1 MKLKRFLTGVLSA
14 VMALSVCALPAAA
27 ADVAD
32 ATTTAPSTSTINTGK
47 KGSITIHKYVM
58 VDTTKATTSNNGE
71 EVGTDEIPDGATA
84 TPGAVFTLY
93 KVMTKDELIAYYN
106 NGAETTPKAE
116 NYLDRD
122 GKVDITKVKNF
133 DDANRKGEQCVVV
146 MPATNTDGVST
157 ISGLELGLYLAVE
170 TTTPAAVTSAIQP
183 FLISVPMTKVDTAK
197 DDSKSADSWLY
208 DIHVYP
214 KNSTAV
220 GEITLKKLGV
230 IGNDTE
236 HGEGLAGVRFE
247 LERLIDGKENAM
259 EVDSN
264 WKQIESN
271 EPDKYFTTGPDGTVT
286 ISNLKPG
293 TYRFTEI
300 GYADK
305 SENKFIINK
314 DAQYVFVVTTN
325 TDGKTVTVSQP
336 ETPPE
341 NKDDYK
347 AESSQVT
354 VYNYAPD
361 VDKDV
366 KDRVKGEYQQGADY
380 AVGDT
385 IEYKVKVVIPANI
398 GKLKNFFLT
407 DTPTNLTD
415 KTDSIKFYS
424 DAECTTEI
432 TSTNILVA
440 KNGIAAYANDG
451 FKITFDTAKLN
462 NQTYA
467 GKTIYIKYNAEL
479 NKGAAVTTTEGNHN
493 TIDLTYSKKTSTDS
507 TDAETES
514 DWNKIEDTAV
524 VYTFQID
531 ITKTGKTGENKETLD
546 GVEFDLY
553 EEVKKDERDTT
564 LLTDAQAKA
573 LGFTNT
579 SVSYKKVDHGVTAGG
594 GKLTFKGLS
603 NSSTNV
609 TNGTNRYWLVET
621 KTVNGYN
628 LLAKPVEAKLSIA
641 YMTKWT
647 EKNEYKDGKL
657 VKNERTETKETFDP
671 DEVKNGR
678 DNAAVMN
685 GGTQKGT
692 TAKDGTTIGSLPTT
706 IINKKGFQL
715 PVTGG
720 FGTLLFSGIGV
731 LLVLAGV
738 AVLFSMKK
746 KNDRA

>member
-27 ADVAD
+27 VDVAG
-32 ATTTAPSTSTINTGK
+32 ATTTAPSTSTIDTGK

-71 EVGTDEIPDGATA
+71 EVGTDKIPTGATA
-84 TPGAVFTLY
+84 ASGAKFTLY
-93 KVMTKDELIAYYN
+93 KVMAQDDLIKYYN
-106 NGAETTPKAE
+106 GENDTYKDKKPVYTDFVDENSGTYTIKSDATVTGYTPVNATTDKNGLAKFEELDIGLYVVIETETPKA
-116 NYLDRD
+116 
-122 GKVDITKVKNF
+122 VTK
-133 DDANRKGEQCVVV
+133 
-146 MPATNTDGVST
+146 P
-157 ISGLELGLYLAVE
+157 
-170 TTTPAAVTSAIQP
+170 VTP
-183 FLISVPMTKVDTAK
+183 FLVSVPMTKVVTA
-197 DDSKSADSWLY
+197 DSKQTATEWLY

-220 GEITLKKLGV
+220 GEVTLKKMGAV
-230 IGNDTE
+230 GDKTDKSAAP
-236 HGEGLAGVRFE
+236 LAGVQFK
-247 LERLIDGKENAM
+247 LEHLRDGADASVE
-259 EVDSN
+259 SN
-264 WKQIESN
+264 WEHIKN
-271 EPDKYFTTGPDGTVT
+271 ENDGDYFTTADKTGVLTVKG
-286 ISNLKPG
+286 LKPG
-293 TYRFTEI
+293 IYRFTEI
-300 GYADK
+300 GYATG
-305 SENKFIINK
+305 SENKFIINNGAK
-314 DAQYVFVVTTN
+314 YVFEVTAN
-325 TDGKTVTVSQP
+325 KDGTVTVSKP
-336 ETPPE
+336 LDAE
-341 NKDDYK
+341 NNADYEAK
-347 AESSQVT
+347 NSQVT

-424 DAECTTEI
+424 DANCTTAI
-432 TSTNILVA
+432 TSTDILIGTD
-440 KNGIAAYANDG
+440 GIAAYETDG
-451 FKITFDTAKLN
+451 FKITFDTTKLN
-462 NQTYA
+462 DKLYA

-479 NKGAAVTTTEGNHN
+479 KKEAAVTTTEGNHN
-493 TIDLTYSKKTSTDS
+493 TIDLTYSKKTSTDN
-507 TDAETES
+507 TGTETKT

-531 ITKTGKTGENKETLD
+531 ITKTDGSKNALN

-553 EEVKKDERDTT
+553 DEVAKGTADTLTEE
-564 LLTDAQAKA
+564 QAKA

-579 SVSYKKVDHGVTAGG
+579 SVAYKKVDHGVTAGSG
-594 GKLTFKGLS
+594 ELTFKGLS

-609 TNGTNRYWLVET
+609 AGGTNRYWLVET

-647 EKNEYKDGKL
+647 EKNKYENGKF
-657 VKNERTETKETFDP
+657 VKHERTEVKEMFDP

-678 DNAAVMN
+678 DEAAVMN
-685 GGTQKGT
+685 SGKQKGT
-692 TAKDGTTIGSLPTT
+692 DKDGTTIGSLRTE

>member
-1 MKLKRFLTGVLSA
+1 MKLKRFFTGVLSA

-27 ADVAD
+27 EGTTTGA
-32 ATTTAPSTSTINTGK
+32 ATTTYTSTIDTSK
-47 KGSITIHKYVM
+47 TGSITIHKYVM
-58 VDTTKATTSNNGE
+58 VDTDQATTRNNGE
-71 EVGTDEIPDGATA
+71 EVGIDKIPTGATA
-84 TPGAVFTLY
+84 ASGAKFTLY
-93 KVMTKDELIAYYN
+93 KVMTKDELITYYN
-106 NGAETTPKAE
+106 DGKAKQPE
-116 NYLDRD
+116 AKDYLGDD
-122 GKVDITKVKNF
+122 GKVDTTQVKNF
-133 DDANRKGEQCVVV
+133 DDASKKDKKCVVE

-157 ISGLELGLYLAVE
+157 ISDLELGLYLAVE

-183 FLISVPMTKVDTAK
+183 FLISVPMTKVVTGT
-197 DDSKSADSWLY
+197 DSKKTATEWLY

-236 HGEGLAGVRFE
+236 NGEGLAGVRFK
-247 LERLIDGKENAM
+247 LEHLIDGKENAM
-259 EVDSN
+259 EEDSN

-271 EPDKYFTTGPDGTVT
+271 EKDKYFTTGSDGTVK

-300 GYADK
+300 GYATG
-305 SENKFIINK
+305 SENKFIINNGAK
-314 DAQYVFVVTTN
+314 YVFEVKTEVKAGEN
-325 TDGKTVTVSQP
+325 STVTVSKP
-336 ETPPE
+336 ADAD
-341 NKDDYK
+341 NSDDYK
-347 AESSQVT
+347 ADGNTVT

-366 KDRVKGEYQQGADY
+366 KDRVKGGYQQGADY

-398 GKLKNFFLT
+398 GKLKTFFLT
-407 DTPTNLTD
+407 DTPTNLKD

-424 DAECTTEI
+424 DENCTTEI
-432 TSTNILVA
+432 ASTNILVGT
-440 KNGIAAYANDG
+440 NGITEDETGG

-462 NQTYA
+462 NQTYE

-479 NKGAAVTTTEGNHN
+479 NKEAAVTTPDGNHN

-507 TDAETES
+507 TGVETES

-531 ITKTGKTGENKETLD
+531 ITKTGEKNKTLD

-553 EEVKKDERDTT
+553 EEVAKNKSDTT

-579 SVSYKKVDHGVTAGG
+579 VVAYKKVDHGVTAGG

-603 NSSTNV
+603 NSSTSV

-621 KTVNGYN
+621 KTVDGYN

-641 YMTKWT
+641 YMTKWK
-647 EKNEYKDGKL
+647 EKNKYENSKL
-657 VKNERTETKETFDP
+657 VKHERTEVKETFAT
-671 DEVKNGR
+671 DEN
-678 DNAAVMN
+678 DNANNTDITMN
-685 GGTQKGT
+685 GGTESGEKG
-692 TAKDGTTIGSLPTT
+692 IGSKS
-706 IINKKGFQL
+706 IVVVNKKGFQL

>member
-27 ADVAD
+27 AEGD
-32 ATTTAPSTSTINTGK
+32 ASTTTTKTSTSTIDTGK

-58 VDTTKATTSNNGE
+58 VDTTQATTSNNGE
-71 EVGTDEIPDGATA
+71 EVGTDKIPTGATA
-84 TPGAVFTLY
+84 ASGAKFTLY
-93 KVMTKDELIAYYN
+93 KVMTKDDLIAYYN

-116 NYLDRD
+116 NYLSRD
-122 GKVDITKVKNF
+122 GKVDTTKVKNF
-133 DDANRKGEQCVVV
+133 DDAKKKDEKCVVE
-146 MPATNTDGVST
+146 MPATDTNGVST
-157 ISGLELGLYLAVE
+157 ISDLELGLYLAVE

-236 HGEGLAGVRFE
+236 HGEGLAGVRFK

-271 EPDKYFTTGPDGTVT
+271 ETDKYFTTGLDGTVT

-424 DAECTTEI
+424 NAECTTEI
-432 TSTNILVA
+432 ASTDILVGT
-440 KNGIAAYANDG
+440 NGIAAYETDG
-451 FKITFDTAKLN
+451 FKITFDTTKLN
-462 NQTYA
+462 DKLYA

-479 NKGAAVTTTEGNHN
+479 KKEAAVTTTEGNHN
-493 TIDLTYSKKTSTDS
+493 TIDLTYSKKTSTDN
-507 TDAETES
+507 TGAGTETEA

-531 ITKTGKTGENKETLD
+531 ITKTGENNETLD

-553 EEVKKDERDTT
+553 EEVTKNERDTT
-564 LLTDAQAKA
+564 LLTDAEAKA

-579 SVSYKKVDHGVTAGG
+579 SVSYKRVDHDVTAGG

-603 NSSTNV
+603 NSSTKV
-609 TNGTNRYWLVET
+609 TGGTNRYWLVET
-621 KTVNGYN
+621 KTVGGYN

-647 EKNEYKDGKL
+647 EKNKYEKGKL
-657 VKNERTETKETFDP
+657 VKHERTEVKETFDP
-671 DEVKNGR
+671 NEN
-678 DNAAVMN
+678 DNANNANITMN
-685 GGTQKGT
+685 GGTEKGE
-692 TAKDGTTIGSLPTT
+692 DGTGSKS
-706 IINKKGFQL
+706 IVVVNKKGFTL

>member
-1 MKLKRFLTGVLSA
+1 MKLKRFFTGVLSA

-27 ADVAD
+27 AEGATTGA
-32 ATTTAPSTSTINTGK
+32 ATTTYTSTIDTSK

-58 VDTTKATTSNNGE
+58 VDTAQATTPNNGE
-71 EVGTDEIPDGATA
+71 AVGTDKIPTGATA
-84 TPGAVFTLY
+84 ASGAKFTLY
-93 KVMTKDELIAYYN
+93 KVMAQDDLIKYYN
-106 NGAETTPKAE
+106 GENVTYKDKEPVYTDFVDEKSGTYTIKSDATVTGYKPVDATTDENGLAKFENLDIGLYVVIETETPKA
-116 NYLDRD
+116 
-122 GKVDITKVKNF
+122 VTK
-133 DDANRKGEQCVVV
+133 
-146 MPATNTDGVST
+146 P
-157 ISGLELGLYLAVE
+157 
-170 TTTPAAVTSAIQP
+170 VTP
-183 FLISVPMTKVDTAK
+183 FLVSVPMTKVVTGT
-197 DDSKSADSWLY
+197 DSKKTATEWLY

-214 KNSTAV
+214 KNSTTV
-220 GEITLKKLGV
+220 GEVTLKKMGAV
-230 IGNDTE
+230 GDKTDISAAP
-236 HGEGLAGVRFE
+236 LAGVQFK
-247 LERLIDGKENAM
+247 LEHLRDGADAGAEA
-259 EVDSN
+259 N
-264 WKQIESN
+264 WEHIKN
-271 EPDKYFTTGPDGTVT
+271 EDDGDYFTTADKTGVLTVKG
-286 ISNLKPG
+286 LKPG
-293 TYRFTEI
+293 IYRFTEI
-300 GYADK
+300 GYATG
-305 SENKFIINK
+305 SENKFIINNGAK
-314 DAQYVFVVTTN
+314 YVFEVKAGEN
-325 TDGKTVTVSQP
+325 STVTVNKPKSA
-336 ETPPE
+336 E
-341 NKDDYK
+341 NSDDYE
-347 AESSQVT
+347 ADGNTVT

-366 KDRVKGEYQQGADY
+366 KDRVNGGYQQGADY

-398 GKLKNFFLT
+398 GKLKTFFLT
-407 DTPTNLTD
+407 DTPTNLKD

-424 DAECTTEI
+424 DENCTTEI
-432 TSTNILVA
+432 ASTNILVGT
-440 KNGIAAYANDG
+440 NGITEDETGG

-462 NQTYA
+462 NQTYE

-479 NKGAAVTTTEGNHN
+479 NKEAAVTTPDGNHN

-507 TDAETES
+507 TVVETEP

-531 ITKTGKTGENKETLD
+531 IAKTGENKETLD

-553 EEVKKDERDTT
+553 EEVAKNKSDTT

-579 SVSYKKVDHGVTAGG
+579 AVAYKRVDHGVTAGG

-603 NSSTNV
+603 NSSTSV

-621 KTVNGYN
+621 KTVDGYN

-641 YMTKWT
+641 YMTKWK
-647 EKNEYKDGKL
+647 EKNKYENSKL
-657 VKNERTETKETFDP
+657 VKHERTEVKETFAT
-671 DEVKNGR
+671 DEN
-678 DNAAVMN
+678 DNANDTNITMN
-685 GGTQKGT
+685 GGTENGEKG
-692 TAKDGTTIGSLPTT
+692 IGSKS
-706 IINKKGFQL
+706 IVVVNKKGFQL

>member
-1 MKLKRFLTGVLSA
+1 MKLKRFFTGVLSA

-27 ADVAD
+27 AEGATTGA
-32 ATTTAPSTSTINTGK
+32 ATTTYTSTIDTSK

-58 VDTTKATTSNNGE
+58 VDTAQATTPNNGE
-71 EVGTDEIPDGATA
+71 AVGTEKIPTGATA
-84 TPGAVFTLY
+84 ASGAKFTLY
-93 KVMTKDELIAYYN
+93 KVMTKDDLIAYYN
-106 NGAETTPKAE
+106 DGKAKQPE
-116 NYLDRD
+116 AKDYLGDD
-122 GKVDITKVKNF
+122 GKVDTTRVKNF
-133 DDANRKGEQCVVV
+133 DDASKNDEKCVVE

-157 ISGLELGLYLAVE
+157 ISDLELGLYLAVE

-197 DDSKSADSWLY
+197 DNSKSADSWLY

-214 KNSTAV
+214 KNSTATGSV
-220 GEITLKKLGV
+220 TLVKKGV
-230 IGNDTE
+230 IGNNTDNATP
-236 HGEGLAGVRFE
+236 LAGVEFK
-247 LERLIDGKENAM
+247 LEHLKDGQDETEEA
-259 EVDSN
+259 N
-264 WKQIESN
+264 WEQIKNGSKN
-271 EPDKYFTTGPDGTVT
+271 YFTTAIENGSVT
-286 ISNLKPG
+286 ISGLNPG
-293 TYRFTEI
+293 KYRFTEI
-300 GYADK
+300 GYATG
-305 SENKFIINK
+305 SENKFIINNGAK
-314 DAQYVFVVTTN
+314 YVFEVKTEVKAGEN
-325 TDGKTVTVSQP
+325 STVTVSKP
-336 ETPPE
+336 ADAD
-341 NKDDYK
+341 NSDDYK
-347 AESSQVT
+347 ADGNTVT

-366 KDRVKGEYQQGADY
+366 KDRVKGGYQQGADY

-398 GKLKNFFLT
+398 GKLKTFFLT
-407 DTPTNLTD
+407 DTPTNLKD

-424 DAECTTEI
+424 DENCTTEI
-432 TSTNILVA
+432 ASTNILVGT
-440 KNGIAAYANDG
+440 NGITEDETGG

-462 NQTYA
+462 NQTYE

-479 NKGAAVTTTEGNHN
+479 NKEAAVTTPDGNHN

-507 TDAETES
+507 TGVETES

-531 ITKTGKTGENKETLD
+531 ITKTGEKNKTLD

-553 EEVKKDERDTT
+553 EEVAKNKSDTT

-579 SVSYKKVDHGVTAGG
+579 VVAYKKVDHGVTAGG

-603 NSSTNV
+603 NSSTSV

-621 KTVNGYN
+621 KTVDGYN

-641 YMTKWT
+641 YMTKWK
-647 EKNEYKDGKL
+647 EKNKYENSKL
-657 VKNERTETKETFDP
+657 VKHERTEVKETFAT
-671 DEVKNGR
+671 DEN
-678 DNAAVMN
+678 DNANNTDITMN
-685 GGTQKGT
+685 GGTESGEKG
-692 TAKDGTTIGSLPTT
+692 IGSKS
-706 IINKKGFQL
+706 IVVVNKKGFQL

>member
-27 ADVAD
+27 VDVAG
-32 ATTTAPSTSTINTGK
+32 ATTTAPSTSTIDTGK

-71 EVGTDEIPDGATA
+71 EVGTDKIPTGATA
-84 TPGAVFTLY
+84 ASGAKFTLY
-93 KVMTKDELIAYYN
+93 KVMAQDDLIKYYN
-106 NGAETTPKAE
+106 GENDTYKDKKPVYTDFVDENSGTYTIKSDATVTGYTPVNATTDKNGLAKFEELDIGLYVVIETETPKA
-116 NYLDRD
+116 
-122 GKVDITKVKNF
+122 VTK
-133 DDANRKGEQCVVV
+133 
-146 MPATNTDGVST
+146 P
-157 ISGLELGLYLAVE
+157 
-170 TTTPAAVTSAIQP
+170 VTP
-183 FLISVPMTKVDTAK
+183 FLVSVPMTKVVTA
-197 DDSKSADSWLY
+197 DSKQTATEWLY

-220 GEITLKKLGV
+220 GEVTLKKMGAV
-230 IGNDTE
+230 GDKTDKSAAP
-236 HGEGLAGVRFE
+236 LAGVQFK
-247 LERLIDGKENAM
+247 LEHLRDGADASVE
-259 EVDSN
+259 SN
-264 WKQIESN
+264 WEHIKN
-271 EPDKYFTTGPDGTVT
+271 ENDGDYFTTADKTGVLTVKG
-286 ISNLKPG
+286 LKPG
-293 TYRFTEI
+293 IYRFTEI
-300 GYADK
+300 GYATG
-305 SENKFIINK
+305 SENKFIINNGAK
-314 DAQYVFVVTTN
+314 YVFEVTAN
-325 TDGKTVTVSQP
+325 KDGTVTVSKP
-336 ETPPE
+336 LDAE
-341 NKDDYK
+341 NNADYEAK
-347 AESSQVT
+347 NSQVT

-424 DAECTTEI
+424 DANCTTAI
-432 TSTNILVA
+432 TSTDILIGTD
-440 KNGIAAYANDG
+440 GIAAYETDG
-451 FKITFDTAKLN
+451 FKITFDTTKLN
-462 NQTYA
+462 DKLYA

-479 NKGAAVTTTEGNHN
+479 KKEAAVTTTEGNHN
-493 TIDLTYSKKTSTDS
+493 TIDLTYSKKTSTDN
-507 TDAETES
+507 TGTETKT

-531 ITKTGKTGENKETLD
+531 ITKTDGSKNALN

-553 EEVKKDERDTT
+553 DEVAKGTADTLTEE
-564 LLTDAQAKA
+564 QAKA

-579 SVSYKKVDHGVTAGG
+579 SVAYKKVDHGVTAGSG
-594 GKLTFKGLS
+594 ELTFKGLS

-609 TNGTNRYWLVET
+609 AGGTNRYWLVET

-647 EKNEYKDGKL
+647 EKNKYENGKF
-657 VKNERTETKETFDP
+657 VKHERTETKETFDP
-671 DEVKNGR
+671 DEVKNGL
-678 DNAAVMN
+678 DKAAVMN
-685 GGTQKGT
+685 DGIQKGT
-692 TAKDGTTIGSLPTT
+692 TAKDGTTIGSLRTE

>member
-27 ADVAD
+27 DDADT
-32 ATTTAPSTSTINTGK
+32 TTTAPSTSTIDTGK

-58 VDTTKATTSNNGE
+58 VDTTQATTSNNGE
-71 EVGTDEIPDGATA
+71 EVGTDKIPDGATA

-116 NYLDRD
+116 NYLDSA
-122 GKVDITKVKNF
+122 GKVDTTKVKNF
-133 DDANRKGEQCVVV
+133 DDAGKNGEKCVVV
-146 MPATNTDGVST
+146 MPATGTNGVST

-183 FLISVPMTKVDTAK
+183 FLISVPMTKVDTA
-197 DDSKSADSWLY
+197 DDNSKSADSWLY

-230 IGNDTE
+230 IGNDTANGSALKGVKFKLE
-236 HGEGLAGVRFE
+236 H
-247 LERLIDGKENAM
+247 LIDGKQDAM
-259 EVDSN
+259 QDAASWEQIDST
-264 WKQIESN
+264 ET
-271 EPDKYFTTGPDGTVT
+271 DKMFTTNGSGIVTV
-286 ISNLKPG
+286 SNLRPG

-336 ETPPE
+336 ETTPE

-366 KDRVKGEYQQGADY
+366 KDRVNGGYQQGADY

-398 GKLKNFFLT
+398 GKLKTFFLT
-407 DTPTNLTD
+407 DTPTNLKDDTN
-415 KTDSIKFYS
+415 SIKFYS
-424 DAECTTEI
+424 DADCKNEI
-432 TSTNILVA
+432 TRGTILADTND
-440 KNGIAAYANDG
+440 IAPYANDG

-507 TDAETES
+507 TGAETES

-531 ITKTGKTGENKETLD
+531 ITKTGENKETLD

-671 DEVKNGR
+671 DEVKNGL
-678 DNAAVMN
+678 DKAAVMN
-685 GGTQKGT
+685 DGIQKGT
-692 TAKDGTTIGSLPTT
+692 TAKDGTTIGSLRTE

>member
-32 ATTTAPSTSTINTGK
+32 TTTTAPSTSTIDTGK

-58 VDTTKATTSNNGE
+58 TNVGDAKTSNNGE
-71 EVGTDEIPDGATA
+71 TVDASGIPAGATA
-84 TPGAVFTLY
+84 ASGAKFTLY
-93 KVMTKDELIAYYN
+93 KVMAQDDLIKYYN
-106 NGAETTPKAE
+106 GENATYKDKEPVYTDFVDDNSGTYTIKSDATVAGYTPVDATTDKNGLAKFGGLDIGLYVVIETETPKA
-116 NYLDRD
+116 
-122 GKVDITKVKNF
+122 VTK
-133 DDANRKGEQCVVV
+133 
-146 MPATNTDGVST
+146 P
-157 ISGLELGLYLAVE
+157 
-170 TTTPAAVTSAIQP
+170 VTP
-183 FLISVPMTKVDTAK
+183 FLVSVPMTKVVTA
-197 DDSKSADSWLY
+197 DSKQTATEWLY

-220 GEITLKKLGV
+220 GEVTLKKMGAV
-230 IGNDTE
+230 GDKTDKSAAP
-236 HGEGLAGVRFE
+236 LAGVQFK
-247 LERLIDGKENAM
+247 LEHLRDGADASVE
-259 EVDSN
+259 SN
-264 WKQIESN
+264 WEHIKN
-271 EPDKYFTTGPDGTVT
+271 ENDGDYFTTADKTGVLTVKG
-286 ISNLKPG
+286 LKPG
-293 TYRFTEI
+293 IYRFTEI
-300 GYADK
+300 GYATG
-305 SENKFIINK
+305 SENKFIINDGAK
-314 DAQYVFVVTTN
+314 YVFEVTAN
-325 TDGKTVTVSQP
+325 KDGTVTVSKP
-336 ETPPE
+336 LDAE
-341 NKDDYK
+341 NNADYEAK
-347 AESSQVT
+347 NSQVT

-361 VDKDV
+361 ADKDV
-366 KDRVKGEYQQGADY
+366 KDRVKGGYQQGADY

-407 DTPTNLTD
+407 DTPTNLKD

-424 DAECTTEI
+424 DAECATEI
-432 TSTNILVA
+432 ASTDILVGTD
-440 KNGIAAYANDG
+440 GIAAYETDG
-451 FKITFDTAKLN
+451 FKITFDTTKLN
-462 NQTYA
+462 DKLYA

-479 NKGAAVTTTEGNHN
+479 KKEAAVTTTEGNHN

-507 TDAETES
+507 TGAETEN

-531 ITKTGKTGENKETLD
+531 ITKTDGSKNALN

-553 EEVKKDERDTT
+553 DEVAKGTADTLTEE
-564 LLTDAQAKA
+564 QAKA

-579 SVSYKKVDHGVTAGG
+579 SVAYKKVDHGVTAGSG
-594 GKLTFKGLS
+594 ELTFKGLS

-609 TNGTNRYWLVET
+609 AGGTNRYWLVET

-647 EKNEYKDGKL
+647 EKNKYENGKF
-657 VKNERTETKETFDP
+657 VKHERTEVKEMFDP

-678 DNAAVMN
+678 DEAAVMN
-685 GGTQKGT
+685 SGKQKGT
-692 TAKDGTTIGSLPTT
+692 DKDGTTIGSLRTE

>member
-27 ADVAD
+27 DD
-32 ATTTAPSTSTINTGK
+32 ANTTTTAPSTSTIDTGK

-58 VDTTKATTSNNGE
+58 TNVGDAKTSNNGE
-71 EVGTDEIPDGATA
+71 TVGASEIPTGATA
-84 TPGAVFTLY
+84 ASGAKFTLY
-93 KVMTKDELIAYYN
+93 KVMAQDDLIKYYN
-106 NGAETTPKAE
+106 GENATYKDKEPVYTDFVDDDNGTYTIKSSATVTGYTPVNATTDKNGLAKFGGLDIGLYVVIETETPKA
-116 NYLDRD
+116 
-122 GKVDITKVKNF
+122 VTK
-133 DDANRKGEQCVVV
+133 
-146 MPATNTDGVST
+146 P
-157 ISGLELGLYLAVE
+157 
-170 TTTPAAVTSAIQP
+170 VTP
-183 FLISVPMTKVDTAK
+183 FLVSVPMTKVVTA
-197 DDSKSADSWLY
+197 DSKQTATEWLY

-220 GEITLKKLGV
+220 GEVTLKKMGAV
-230 IGNDTE
+230 GDKTDKSAAP
-236 HGEGLAGVRFE
+236 LAGVQFK
-247 LERLIDGKENAM
+247 LEHLRDGADASVE
-259 EVDSN
+259 SN
-264 WKQIESN
+264 WEHIKN
-271 EPDKYFTTGPDGTVT
+271 ENDGDYFTTADKTGVLTVKG
-286 ISNLKPG
+286 LKPG
-293 TYRFTEI
+293 IYRFTEI
-300 GYADK
+300 GYATG
-305 SENKFIINK
+305 SENKFIINDGAK
-314 DAQYVFVVTTN
+314 YVFEVTAN
-325 TDGKTVTVSQP
+325 DDNTVTVNKLRDA
-336 ETPPE
+336 E
-341 NKDDYK
+341 NNADYE
-347 AESSQVT
+347 ATNSQVT

-398 GKLKNFFLT
+398 GKLKTFFLT

-424 DAECTTEI
+424 DAECATEI
-432 TSTNILVA
+432 ASTDILIGTD
-440 KNGIAAYANDG
+440 GIAAYETDG

-493 TIDLTYSKKTSTDS
+493 TIDLTYSKKTSTGSDNE
-507 TDAETES
+507 ETKD

-531 ITKTGKTGENKETLD
+531 ITKTDGSKNALK

-553 EEVKKDERDTT
+553 DEVAKGTANA
-564 LLTDAQAKA
+564 LTDEKAKA

-579 SVSYKKVDHGVTAGG
+579 SVAYKKVDHGVTADD

-609 TNGTNRYWLVET
+609 ANGTNRYWLVET
-621 KTVNGYN
+621 KTVDGYN
-628 LLAKPVEAKLSIA
+628 LLAKPVEAKLDIA
-641 YMTKWT
+641 YMTKWS
-647 EKNEYKDGKL
+647 EKKEYSNGKL
-657 VKNERTETKETFDP
+657 VKHTRSEEKFDKDETTNADS
-671 DEVKNGR
+671 R
-678 DNAAVMN
+678 DTAAVMN

-692 TAKDGTTIGSLPTT
+692 SGEGNTTIGSLSTE
-706 IINKKGFQL
+706 IVNKKGFQL

-746 KNDRA
+746 KNDRT

>member
-27 ADVAD
+27 ADVAG
-32 ATTTAPSTSTINTGK
+32 ATTTAPSTSTINTDK

-58 VDTTKATTSNNGE
+58 VDTTKATTPNNGE
-71 EVGTDEIPDGATA
+71 AVSANKIPDGATA
-84 TPGAVFTLY
+84 ASGAKFTLY
-93 KVMTKDELIAYYN
+93 KVMAQDDLIKYYN
-106 NGAETTPKAE
+106 GENVTYKDKEPVYTDFVDEKSGTYTIKPDATVTGYKPVDATTDENGLAKFGNLDIGLYVVIETETPKA
-116 NYLDRD
+116 
-122 GKVDITKVKNF
+122 VTK
-133 DDANRKGEQCVVV
+133 
-146 MPATNTDGVST
+146 P
-157 ISGLELGLYLAVE
+157 
-170 TTTPAAVTSAIQP
+170 VTP
-183 FLISVPMTKVDTAK
+183 FLVSVPMTKVVTA
-197 DDSKSADSWLY
+197 DSKQTATEWLY

-236 HGEGLAGVRFE
+236 NGEGLADVRFK
-247 LERLIDGKENAM
+247 LEHLIDGKENAM
-259 EVDSN
+259 EEDSN

-271 EPDKYFTTGPDGTVT
+271 ETDKYFTTGSDGTVK
-286 ISNLKPG
+286 INNLKPG

-300 GYADK
+300 GYATG
-305 SENKFIINK
+305 SEGKFIINDGAK
-314 DAQYVFVVTTN
+314 YVFEVKAN
-325 TDGKTVTVSQP
+325 NDNTVTVSKP
-336 ETPPE
+336 NDAE
-341 NKDDYK
+341 NGADYEAK
-347 AESSQVT
+347 NSQVT

-366 KDRVKGEYQQGADY
+366 KDRVNGGYQQGADY

-398 GKLKNFFLT
+398 GKLKTFFLT

-424 DAECTTEI
+424 DEDCTNEI
-432 TSTNILVA
+432 TSTDILVGTS
-440 KNGIAAYANDG
+440 GIAAYETYG

-462 NQTYA
+462 IPTYA

-479 NKGAAVTTTEGNHN
+479 NKEAAVTTTEGNHN

-507 TDAETES
+507 TVVETEP

-531 ITKTGKTGENKETLD
+531 IAKTGENKATLD

-553 EEVKKDERDTT
+553 EEVAKNENDKT

-579 SVSYKKVDHGVTAGG
+579 AVAYKKVDHGVTASG

-603 NSSTNV
+603 NSSTSV

-621 KTVNGYN
+621 KTVDGYN

-641 YMTKWT
+641 YMTKWK
-647 EKNEYKDGKL
+647 EKNKYENSKL
-657 VKNERTETKETFDP
+657 VKHERTEVKETFAT
-671 DEVKNGR
+671 DEN
-678 DNAAVMN
+678 DNANNTDITMN
-685 GGTQKGT
+685 DGKENGEKG
-692 TAKDGTTIGSLPTT
+692 IGSKS
-706 IINKKGFQL
+706 IDVVNKKGFQL

>member
-32 ATTTAPSTSTINTGK
+32 TTTTAPSTSTIDTGK

-58 VDTTKATTSNNGE
+58 VDTTQATTSNNGE
-71 EVGTDEIPDGATA
+71 EVGTDKIPDGATA

-116 NYLDRD
+116 NYLDSA
-122 GKVDITKVKNF
+122 GKVDTTKVKNF
-133 DDANRKGEQCVVV
+133 DDAGKNGEKCVVV
-146 MPATNTDGVST
+146 MPATGTNGVST

-183 FLISVPMTKVDTAK
+183 FLISVPMTKVDTA
-197 DDSKSADSWLY
+197 DDNSKSADSWLY

-230 IGNDTE
+230 IGNDTANGSALKGVKFKLE
-236 HGEGLAGVRFE
+236 H
-247 LERLIDGKENAM
+247 LIDGKQDAM
-259 EVDSN
+259 QDAASWEQIDST
-264 WKQIESN
+264 ET
-271 EPDKYFTTGPDGTVT
+271 DKMFTTNGSGIVTV
-286 ISNLKPG
+286 SNLRPG

-336 ETPPE
+336 ETTPE

-366 KDRVKGEYQQGADY
+366 KDRVNGGYQQGADY

-398 GKLKNFFLT
+398 GKLKTFFLT
-407 DTPTNLTD
+407 DTPTNLKDDTN
-415 KTDSIKFYS
+415 SIKFYS
-424 DAECTTEI
+424 DADCKNEI
-432 TSTNILVA
+432 TRGTILADTND
-440 KNGIAAYANDG
+440 IAPYANDG

-507 TDAETES
+507 TGAETES

-531 ITKTGKTGENKETLD
+531 IAKTGENKETLD

-671 DEVKNGR
+671 DEVKNGL
-678 DNAAVMN
+678 DKAAVMN
-685 GGTQKGT
+685 DGIQKGT
-692 TAKDGTTIGSLPTT
+692 TAKDGTTIGSLRTE

>member
-27 ADVAD
+27 AEDAD
-32 ATTTAPSTSTINTGK
+32 TTTTAPSTSTIDTGK

-58 VDTTKATTSNNGE
+58 VDTTKATTPNNGE
-71 EVGTDEIPDGATA
+71 EVSADKIPTGATA
-84 TPGAVFTLY
+84 ASGAKFTLY
-93 KVMTKDELIAYYN
+93 KVMAQDDLIKYYN
-106 NGAETTPKAE
+106 GENATYKDKEPVYTDFVDDDSGTYKIKSSATVTGYTPVNATTDKNGLAKFGGLDIGLYVVIETETPKA
-116 NYLDRD
+116 
-122 GKVDITKVKNF
+122 VTK
-133 DDANRKGEQCVVV
+133 
-146 MPATNTDGVST
+146 P
-157 ISGLELGLYLAVE
+157 
-170 TTTPAAVTSAIQP
+170 VTP
-183 FLISVPMTKVDTAK
+183 FLVSVPMTKVVTA
-197 DDSKSADSWLY
+197 DSKQTATEWLY

-220 GEITLKKLGV
+220 GEVTLKKMGAV
-230 IGNDTE
+230 GDKTDKSAAP
-236 HGEGLAGVRFE
+236 LAGVQFK
-247 LERLIDGKENAM
+247 LEHLRDGADANNEANWEHIKNEN
-259 EVDSN
+259 DG
-264 WKQIESN
+264 
-271 EPDKYFTTGPDGTVT
+271 DYFTTENKTGVLTVKG
-286 ISNLKPG
+286 LKPG
-293 TYRFTEI
+293 IYRFTEI
-300 GYADK
+300 GYATG
-305 SENKFIINK
+305 SENKFIINDGAKCVFEVTANK
-314 DAQYVFVVTTN
+314 D
-325 TDGKTVTVSQP
+325 GTVTVSKP
-336 ETPPE
+336 LDAE
-341 NKDDYK
+341 NNADYEAK
-347 AESSQVT
+347 NSQVT

-424 DAECTTEI
+424 DAECATEI
-432 TSTNILVA
+432 ASANILVNA
-440 KNGIAAYANDG
+440 NGIAEYKNDG
-451 FKITFDTAKLN
+451 FKIDFDPKKL
-462 NQTYA
+462 TSYA
-467 GKTIYIKYNAEL
+467 GKTIYITYEATL
-479 NKGAAVTTTEGNHN
+479 NEDAVTTTVGNNN
-493 TIDLTYSKKTSTDS
+493 TIDLTYSKKTSTDN
-507 TDAETES
+507 TDTETEA

-531 ITKTGKTGENKETLD
+531 ITKTGENKETLD

-553 EEVKKDERDTT
+553 EEVTKNERDTT

-579 SVSYKKVDHGVTAGG
+579 YVSYKRVDHDVTASG

-609 TNGTNRYWLVET
+609 ANGTNRYWLVET
-621 KTVNGYN
+621 KTVGGYN

-647 EKNEYKDGKL
+647 EKNKYEKGKL
-657 VKNERTETKETFDP
+657 VKHERTEVKETFDP
-671 DEVKNGR
+671 NEN
-678 DNAAVMN
+678 DNANNANITMNDGMEKGENGTGSKSIAVV
-685 GGTQKGT
+685 
-692 TAKDGTTIGSLPTT
+692 
-706 IINKKGFQL
+706 NKKGFQL

>member
-27 ADVAD
+27 EEGNDASA
-32 ATTTAPSTSTINTGK
+32 ATTVSTSTIDTSK

-58 VDTTKATTSNNGE
+58 VDTDQATTPNNGE
-71 EVGTDEIPDGATA
+71 EVGANKIPTGATA

-93 KVMTKDELIAYYN
+93 KVMTKDDLITYYN
-106 NGAETTPKAE
+106 DGKAKQPE
-116 NYLDRD
+116 AKDYLGND
-122 GKVDITKVKNF
+122 GKVNIEKVKNF
-133 DDANRKGEQCVVV
+133 DDASKNSEKCVVV

-157 ISGLELGLYLAVE
+157 ISDLELGLYLAVE

-183 FLISVPMTKVDTAK
+183 FLISVPMTKVDTAE
-197 DDSKSADSWLY
+197 DNSKSADSWLY

-230 IGNDTE
+230 IGNDTAKGSGLKGVKFKLE
-236 HGEGLAGVRFE
+236 H
-247 LERLIDGKENAM
+247 LIDGKQDAM
-259 EVDSN
+259 QDAASWEQIDST
-264 WKQIESN
+264 ET
-271 EPDKYFTTGPDGTVT
+271 DKMFTTNDSGIVTV
-286 ISNLKPG
+286 SNLRPG

-366 KDRVKGEYQQGADY
+366 KDRVSGDYQQGADY
-380 AVGDT
+380 AAGDT

-424 DAECTTEI
+424 NAECTTEI
-432 TSTNILVA
+432 ASTDILIGTD
-440 KNGIAAYANDG
+440 GIAAYETDG
-451 FKITFDTAKLN
+451 FKITFDTTKLN
-462 NQTYA
+462 DKLYA

-479 NKGAAVTTTEGNHN
+479 KKEAAVTTTEGNHN
-493 TIDLTYSKKTSTDS
+493 TIDLTYSKKTSTDN
-507 TDAETES
+507 TGTETKT

-531 ITKTGKTGENKETLD
+531 ITKTDGSKNALN

-553 EEVKKDERDTT
+553 DEVAKGTADTLTEE
-564 LLTDAQAKA
+564 QAKA

-579 SVSYKKVDHGVTAGG
+579 SVAYKKVDHGVTAGSG
-594 GKLTFKGLS
+594 ELTFKGLS
-603 NSSTNV
+603 NSSPNV
-609 TNGTNRYWLVET
+609 AGGTNRYWLVET

-647 EKNEYKDGKL
+647 EKNKYENGKF
-657 VKNERTETKETFDP
+657 VKHERTEVKEMFDP

-678 DNAAVMN
+678 DKAAVMN
-685 GGTQKGT
+685 DGKQKGT
-692 TAKDGTTIGSLPTT
+692 DKDGTTIGSLRTE

>member
-27 ADVAD
+27 AEDAG
-32 ATTTAPSTSTINTGK
+32 ATTTAPSTSTIDTGK

-58 VDTTKATTSNNGE
+58 VDTTKATIPNNGE
-71 EVGTDEIPDGATA
+71 AVSAGKIPDGATA

-93 KVMTKDELIAYYN
+93 KVMTKDELITYYN
-106 NGAETTPKAE
+106 DGKAKQPE
-116 NYLDRD
+116 AKDYLDND
-122 GKVDITKVKNF
+122 GKVDTTKVKNF
-133 DDANRKGEQCVVV
+133 DDADKNGEKCVVE
-146 MPATNTDGVST
+146 MSATNTDGVST
-157 ISGLELGLYLAVE
+157 ISDLELGLYLAVE

-197 DDSKSADSWLY
+197 DNSKSADSWLY

-271 EPDKYFTTGPDGTVT
+271 EPDKYFTTGLDGTVT

-366 KDRVKGEYQQGADY
+366 KDRVSGDYQQGADY

-424 DAECTTEI
+424 DANCTTAI
-432 TSTNILVA
+432 TSTDILIGTD
-440 KNGIAAYANDG
+440 GIAAYETDG
-451 FKITFDTAKLN
+451 FKITFDTTKLN
-462 NQTYA
+462 DKLYA

-479 NKGAAVTTTEGNHN
+479 KKEAAVTTTEGNHN
-493 TIDLTYSKKTSTDS
+493 TIDLTYSKKTSTDN
-507 TDAETES
+507 TGIETKT

-531 ITKTGKTGENKETLD
+531 ITKTDGSKNALN

-553 EEVKKDERDTT
+553 DEVAKGTADTLTEE
-564 LLTDAQAKA
+564 QAKA

-579 SVSYKKVDHGVTAGG
+579 SVAYKKVDHGVTAGSG
-594 GKLTFKGLS
+594 ELTFKGLS

-609 TNGTNRYWLVET
+609 AGGTNRYWLVET

-647 EKNEYKDGKL
+647 EKNKYENGKF
-657 VKNERTETKETFDP
+657 VKHERTEVKEMFDP

-678 DNAAVMN
+678 DKAAVMN
-685 GGTQKGT
+685 SGKQKGT
-692 TAKDGTTIGSLPTT
+692 DKDGTTIGSLRTE

>member
-14 VMALSVCALPAAA
+14 VMALSVCALPAL
-27 ADVAD
+27 ADD
-32 ATTTAPSTSTINTGK
+32 NATGTGATPTTPSTSTIDTGK

-58 VDTTKATTSNNGE
+58 TNVDDAKTSNNGE
-71 EVGTDEIPDGATA
+71 TVDASGIPAGATA
-84 TPGAVFTLY
+84 ASGAKFTLY
-93 KVMTKDELIAYYN
+93 KVMAEDDLIKYYN
-106 NGAETTPKAE
+106 GENATYKDGEPVYTDFVDENSGTYTIKSNATVTGYTPVDATTDENGLAKFGNLDIGLYVVIETETPKA
-116 NYLDRD
+116 
-122 GKVDITKVKNF
+122 VTK
-133 DDANRKGEQCVVV
+133 
-146 MPATNTDGVST
+146 P
-157 ISGLELGLYLAVE
+157 
-170 TTTPAAVTSAIQP
+170 VTP
-183 FLISVPMTKVDTAK
+183 FLVSVPMTKVVTA
-197 DDSKSADSWLY
+197 DSKQTATEWLY

-220 GEITLKKLGV
+220 GEVTLKKMGAV
-230 IGNDTE
+230 GDKTDTSAAP
-236 HGEGLAGVRFE
+236 LAGVQFK
-247 LERLIDGKENAM
+247 LEHLRDGADASVETNWEHIKNEN
-259 EVDSN
+259 DG
-264 WKQIESN
+264 
-271 EPDKYFTTGPDGTVT
+271 DYFTTADKTGVLTVK
-286 ISNLKPG
+286 NLKPG

-300 GYADK
+300 GYATG
-305 SENKFIINK
+305 SEGKFIINDGAK
-314 DAQYVFVVTTN
+314 YVFEVTAN
-325 TDGKTVTVSQP
+325 NDGTVTVSKQSDA
-336 ETPPE
+336 E
-341 NKDDYK
+341 NSADYE
-347 AESSQVT
+347 AANSQVT

-361 VDKDV
+361 ADKDV
-366 KDRVKGEYQQGADY
+366 KDRVNGGYQQGADY

-398 GKLKNFFLT
+398 GKLKTFFLT

-415 KTDSIKFYS
+415 KTESIKFYS

-432 TSTNILVA
+432 TSTNILVGTD
-440 KNGIAAYANDG
+440 GIAAYATDG

-462 NQTYA
+462 NPTYA

-507 TDAETES
+507 TGAETES

-531 ITKTGKTGENKETLD
+531 ISKTGDDNKTLD
-546 GVEFDLY
+546 GVAFDLY
-553 EEVKKDERDTT
+553 EEVPKTT
-564 LLTDAQAKA
+564 VGALTVAEAKA

-579 SVSYKKVDHGVTAGG
+579 DVAYKKVTSGTTAGG

-603 NSSTNV
+603 NSNTSTA
-609 TNGTNRYWLVET
+609 NGNRYWLVET
-621 KTVNGYN
+621 KTVDGYN

-678 DNAAVMN
+678 DKAAVMN
-685 GGTQKGT
+685 DGTEKGT
-692 TAKDGTTIGSLPTT
+692 KANGTITGSLPTK
-706 IINKKGFQL
+706 IINKKGFTL

>member
-27 ADVAD
+27 AEGGDAGA
-32 ATTTAPSTSTINTGK
+32 ATTVSTSTIDTSK

-58 VDTTKATTSNNGE
+58 VDTAQATTPNNGE
-71 EVGTDEIPDGATA
+71 AVSTDEIPKGATA

-93 KVMTKDELIAYYN
+93 KVMTKDDLITYYN
-106 NGAETTPKAE
+106 DEKAKQPE
-116 NYLDRD
+116 AKDYLGND
-122 GKVDITKVKNF
+122 GKVNIEKVKNF
-133 DDANRKGEQCVVV
+133 DDASKNSEKCVVV
-146 MPATNTDGVST
+146 MPATGTNGVST
-157 ISGLELGLYLAVE
+157 ISDLELGLYLAVE

-230 IGNDTE
+230 IGNDTAKGSGLKGVKFKLE
-236 HGEGLAGVRFE
+236 H
-247 LERLIDGKENAM
+247 LIDGKQDAM
-259 EVDSN
+259 QDAASWEQIDST
-264 WKQIESN
+264 ET
-271 EPDKYFTTGPDGTVT
+271 DKMFTTNDSGIVTV
-286 ISNLKPG
+286 SNLRPG

-366 KDRVKGEYQQGADY
+366 KDRVNGGYQQGADY

-398 GKLKNFFLT
+398 GKLKTFFLT

-432 TSTNILVA
+432 TSTDILIGTD
-440 KNGIAAYANDG
+440 GIAAYETDG
-451 FKITFDTAKLN
+451 FKITFDTTKLN
-462 NQTYA
+462 DKLYA

-479 NKGAAVTTTEGNHN
+479 KKEAAVTTTEGNHN
-493 TIDLTYSKKTSTDS
+493 TIDLTYSKKTSTDN
-507 TDAETES
+507 TGAGTETEA

-531 ITKTGKTGENKETLD
+531 ITKTDGSKNALN

-553 EEVKKDERDTT
+553 DEVAKGTADTLTEE
-564 LLTDAQAKA
+564 QAKA

-579 SVSYKKVDHGVTAGG
+579 SVAYKKVDHGVTAGSG
-594 GKLTFKGLS
+594 ELTFKGLS

-609 TNGTNRYWLVET
+609 TSGTNRYWLVET

-647 EKNEYKDGKL
+647 EKNKYESGKL
-657 VKNERTETKETFDP
+657 VKHERAETKEMFDP

-692 TAKDGTTIGSLPTT
+692 DKDGTTIGSLATT

>member
-32 ATTTAPSTSTINTGK
+32 TTTTAPSTSTIDTGK

-58 VDTTKATTSNNGE
+58 TNVGDAKTSNNGE
-71 EVGTDEIPDGATA
+71 TVDASGIPAGATA
-84 TPGAVFTLY
+84 ASGAKFTLY
-93 KVMTKDELIAYYN
+93 KVMAQDDLIKYYN
-106 NGAETTPKAE
+106 GENATYKDKEPVYTDFVDDDSGTYTIKSDATVAGYTPVDATTDKNGLAKFGGLDIGLYVVIETETPKA
-116 NYLDRD
+116 
-122 GKVDITKVKNF
+122 VTK
-133 DDANRKGEQCVVV
+133 
-146 MPATNTDGVST
+146 P
-157 ISGLELGLYLAVE
+157 
-170 TTTPAAVTSAIQP
+170 VTP
-183 FLISVPMTKVDTAK
+183 FLVSVPMTKVVTA
-197 DDSKSADSWLY
+197 DSKQTATEWLY

-220 GEITLKKLGV
+220 GEVTLKKMGAV
-230 IGNDTE
+230 GDKTDKSAAP
-236 HGEGLAGVRFE
+236 LAGVQFK
-247 LERLIDGKENAM
+247 LEHLSDGADANDEANWEHIKNEN
-259 EVDSN
+259 DG
-264 WKQIESN
+264 
-271 EPDKYFTTGPDGTVT
+271 DYFTTADKTGVLTVK
-286 ISNLKPG
+286 NLKPG

-300 GYADK
+300 GYATG
-305 SENKFIINK
+305 SENKFIINDGAK
-314 DAQYVFVVTTN
+314 YVFEVTAN
-325 TDGKTVTVSQP
+325 DDGTVTVSKP
-336 ETPPE
+336 SDAE
-341 NKDDYK
+341 NNADYEAAK
-347 AESSQVT
+347 SQVT

-366 KDRVKGEYQQGADY
+366 KDRVNGGYQQGADY

-398 GKLKNFFLT
+398 GKLKTFFLT

-440 KNGIAAYANDG
+440 KNGIAPYANDG

-507 TDAETES
+507 TGAETES

-531 ITKTGKTGENKETLD
+531 ITKTGENKETLD

-671 DEVKNGR
+671 DEVKNGL
-678 DNAAVMN
+678 DKAAVMN
-685 GGTQKGT
+685 DGIQKGT
-692 TAKDGTTIGSLPTT
+692 TAKDGTTIGSLRTE
-706 IINKKGFQL
+706 IINKKGFTL

>member
-32 ATTTAPSTSTINTGK
+32 TTTTAPSTSTIDTGK

-58 VDTTKATTSNNGE
+58 TNVGDAKTSNNGE
-71 EVGTDEIPDGATA
+71 TVDASEIPAGATA
-84 TPGAVFTLY
+84 ASGAKFTLY
-93 KVMTKDELIAYYN
+93 KVMAQDDLIKYYN
-106 NGAETTPKAE
+106 GENATYKDKEPVYTDFVDDNSGTYTIKSDATVAGYTPVDATTDKNGLAKFGGLDIGLYVVIETETPKA
-116 NYLDRD
+116 
-122 GKVDITKVKNF
+122 VTK
-133 DDANRKGEQCVVV
+133 
-146 MPATNTDGVST
+146 P
-157 ISGLELGLYLAVE
+157 
-170 TTTPAAVTSAIQP
+170 VTP
-183 FLISVPMTKVDTAK
+183 FLVSVPMTKVVTA
-197 DDSKSADSWLY
+197 DSKQTATEWLY

-220 GEITLKKLGV
+220 GEVTLKKMGAV
-230 IGNDTE
+230 GDKTDKSAAP
-236 HGEGLAGVRFE
+236 LAGVQFK
-247 LERLIDGKENAM
+247 LEHLRDGADANEEANWEHIKNEN
-259 EVDSN
+259 DG
-264 WKQIESN
+264 
-271 EPDKYFTTGPDGTVT
+271 DYFTTADKTGVLTVKG
-286 ISNLKPG
+286 LKPG
-293 TYRFTEI
+293 IYRFTEI
-300 GYADK
+300 GYATG
-305 SENKFIINK
+305 SENKFIINDGAK
-314 DAQYVFVVTTN
+314 YVFEVTAN
-325 TDGKTVTVSQP
+325 KDGTVTVSKP
-336 ETPPE
+336 LDAE
-341 NKDDYK
+341 NNADYEAK
-347 AESSQVT
+347 NSQVT

-361 VDKDV
+361 ADKDV
-366 KDRVKGEYQQGADY
+366 KDRVKGGYQQGADY

-407 DTPTNLTD
+407 DTPTNLKD

-424 DAECTTEI
+424 DAECATEI
-432 TSTNILVA
+432 ASTDILVGTD
-440 KNGIAAYANDG
+440 GIAAYATDG
-451 FKITFDTAKLN
+451 FKITFDTTKLN
-462 NQTYA
+462 DKLYA

-479 NKGAAVTTTEGNHN
+479 KKEAAVTTTEGNHN

-507 TDAETES
+507 TGAETEN

-531 ITKTGKTGENKETLD
+531 ITKTDGSKNALN

-553 EEVKKDERDTT
+553 DEVAKGTADTLTEE
-564 LLTDAQAKA
+564 QAKA

-579 SVSYKKVDHGVTAGG
+579 SVAYKKVDHGVTAGSG
-594 GKLTFKGLS
+594 ELTFKGLS

-609 TNGTNRYWLVET
+609 AGGTNRYWLVET

-647 EKNEYKDGKL
+647 EKNKYENGKF
-657 VKNERTETKETFDP
+657 VKHERTEVKEMFDP

-678 DNAAVMN
+678 DEAAVMN
-685 GGTQKGT
+685 SGKQKGT
-692 TAKDGTTIGSLPTT
+692 DKDGTTIGSLRTE

>member
-32 ATTTAPSTSTINTGK
+32 TTTTAPSTSTIDTGK

-58 VDTTKATTSNNGE
+58 TNVGDAKTSNNGE
-71 EVGTDEIPDGATA
+71 TVDASGIPAGATA
-84 TPGAVFTLY
+84 ASGAKFTLY
-93 KVMTKDELIAYYN
+93 KVMAQDDLIKYYN
-106 NGAETTPKAE
+106 GENATYKDKEPVYTDFVDDDSGTYTIKSDATVAGYTPVDATTDKNGLAKFGGLDIGLYVVIETETPKA
-116 NYLDRD
+116 
-122 GKVDITKVKNF
+122 VTK
-133 DDANRKGEQCVVV
+133 
-146 MPATNTDGVST
+146 P
-157 ISGLELGLYLAVE
+157 
-170 TTTPAAVTSAIQP
+170 VTP
-183 FLISVPMTKVDTAK
+183 FLVSVPMTKVVTA
-197 DDSKSADSWLY
+197 DSKQTATEWLY

-220 GEITLKKLGV
+220 GEVTLKKMGAV
-230 IGNDTE
+230 GDKTDKSAAP
-236 HGEGLAGVRFE
+236 LAGVQFK
-247 LERLIDGKENAM
+247 LEHLSDGADANDEANWEHIKNEN
-259 EVDSN
+259 DG
-264 WKQIESN
+264 
-271 EPDKYFTTGPDGTVT
+271 DYFTTADKTGVLTVK
-286 ISNLKPG
+286 NLKPG

-300 GYADK
+300 GYATG
-305 SENKFIINK
+305 SENKFIINDGAK
-314 DAQYVFVVTTN
+314 YVFEVTAN
-325 TDGKTVTVSQP
+325 DDGTVTVSKP
-336 ETPPE
+336 SDAE
-341 NKDDYK
+341 NNADYEAAK
-347 AESSQVT
+347 SQVT

-366 KDRVKGEYQQGADY
+366 KDRVNGGYQQGADY

-424 DAECTTEI
+424 DANCTTAI
-432 TSTNILVA
+432 TSTDILIGTD
-440 KNGIAAYANDG
+440 GIAAYETDG
-451 FKITFDTAKLN
+451 FKITFDTTKLN
-462 NQTYA
+462 DKLYA

-479 NKGAAVTTTEGNHN
+479 KKEAAVTTTEGNHN
-493 TIDLTYSKKTSTDS
+493 TIDLTYSKKTSTDN
-507 TDAETES
+507 TGTETKT

-531 ITKTGKTGENKETLD
+531 ITKTDGSKNALN

-553 EEVKKDERDTT
+553 DEVAKGTADTLTEE
-564 LLTDAQAKA
+564 QAKA

-579 SVSYKKVDHGVTAGG
+579 SVAYKKVDHGVTAGSG
-594 GKLTFKGLS
+594 ELTFKGLS

-609 TNGTNRYWLVET
+609 AGGTNRYWLVET

-628 LLAKPVEAKLSIA
+628 LLAKPVEAKLGIA

-647 EKNEYKDGKL
+647 EKNKYENGKF
-657 VKNERTETKETFDP
+657 VKHERTEVKEMFDP

-678 DNAAVMN
+678 DEAAVMN
-685 GGTQKGT
+685 SGKQKGT
-692 TAKDGTTIGSLPTT
+692 DKEGTTIGSLRTE

-746 KNDRA
+746 KNDRT

>member
-32 ATTTAPSTSTINTGK
+32 TTTTAPSTSTIDTGK

-58 VDTTKATTSNNGE
+58 TNVGDAKTSNNGE
-71 EVGTDEIPDGATA
+71 TVDASEIPAGATA
-84 TPGAVFTLY
+84 ASGAKFTLY
-93 KVMTKDELIAYYN
+93 KVMAQDDLIKYYN
-106 NGAETTPKAE
+106 GENATYKDKEPVYTDFVDDNSGTYTIKSDATVAGYTPVDATTDKNGLAKFGGLDIGLYVVIETETPKA
-116 NYLDRD
+116 
-122 GKVDITKVKNF
+122 VTK
-133 DDANRKGEQCVVV
+133 
-146 MPATNTDGVST
+146 P
-157 ISGLELGLYLAVE
+157 
-170 TTTPAAVTSAIQP
+170 VTP
-183 FLISVPMTKVDTAK
+183 FLVSVPMTKVVTA
-197 DDSKSADSWLY
+197 DSKQTATEWLY

-220 GEITLKKLGV
+220 GEVTLKKMGAV
-230 IGNDTE
+230 GDKTDKSAAP
-236 HGEGLAGVRFE
+236 LAGVQFK
-247 LERLIDGKENAM
+247 LEHLRDGADANEEANWEHIKNEN
-259 EVDSN
+259 DG
-264 WKQIESN
+264 
-271 EPDKYFTTGPDGTVT
+271 DYFTTADKTGVLTVKG
-286 ISNLKPG
+286 LKPG
-293 TYRFTEI
+293 IYRFTEI
-300 GYADK
+300 GYATG
-305 SENKFIINK
+305 SENKFIINDGAK
-314 DAQYVFVVTTN
+314 YVFEVTAN
-325 TDGKTVTVSQP
+325 KDGTVTVSKP
-336 ETPPE
+336 LDAE
-341 NKDDYK
+341 NNADYEAK
-347 AESSQVT
+347 NSQVT

-361 VDKDV
+361 ADKDV
-366 KDRVKGEYQQGADY
+366 KDRVKGGYQQGADY

-407 DTPTNLTD
+407 DTPTNLKD

-424 DAECTTEI
+424 DAECATEI
-432 TSTNILVA
+432 ASTDILVGTD
-440 KNGIAAYANDG
+440 GIAAYATDG
-451 FKITFDTAKLN
+451 FKITFDTTKLN
-462 NQTYA
+462 DKLYA

-479 NKGAAVTTTEGNHN
+479 KKEAAVTTTEGNHN

-507 TDAETES
+507 TGAETEN

-531 ITKTGKTGENKETLD
+531 ITKTDGSKNALN

-553 EEVKKDERDTT
+553 DEVAKGTADTLTEE
-564 LLTDAQAKA
+564 QAKA

-579 SVSYKKVDHGVTAGG
+579 SVAYKKVDHGVTAGS

-609 TNGTNRYWLVET
+609 AGGTNRYWLVET

-647 EKNEYKDGKL
+647 EKNKYENGKF
-657 VKNERTETKETFDP
+657 VKHERTEVKEMFDP

-678 DNAAVMN
+678 DEAAVMN
-685 GGTQKGT
+685 SGKQKGT
-692 TAKDGTTIGSLPTT
+692 DKDGTTIGSLRTE

>member
-1 MKLKRFLTGVLSA
+1 MKLKRFFTGVLSA

-27 ADVAD
+27 DD
-32 ATTTAPSTSTINTGK
+32 ENTTPTAPSTSTIDTSK

-58 VDTTKATTSNNGE
+58 VDTAQATTPNNGE
-71 EVGTDEIPDGATA
+71 KVDANKIPTGATA
-84 TPGAVFTLY
+84 ASGAKFTLY
-93 KVMTKDELIAYYN
+93 KVMAQDDLIKYYN
-106 NGAETTPKAE
+106 GENATYKDKEPVYTDFVDEKSGTYTIKSDAIVTGYTPVDATTDENGLAKFGNLDIGLYVVIETETPKA
-116 NYLDRD
+116 
-122 GKVDITKVKNF
+122 VTK
-133 DDANRKGEQCVVV
+133 
-146 MPATNTDGVST
+146 P
-157 ISGLELGLYLAVE
+157 
-170 TTTPAAVTSAIQP
+170 VTP
-183 FLISVPMTKVDTAK
+183 FLISVPMTKVVTA
-197 DDSKSADSWLY
+197 DSKPTATEWLY

-220 GEITLKKLGV
+220 GEVTLKKLGV
-230 IGNDTE
+230 IGNDTVK
-236 HGEGLAGVRFE
+236 GEGLADVRFK
-247 LERLIDGKENAM
+247 LEHLIDGKENAM
-259 EVDSN
+259 ENDSN

-271 EPDKYFTTGPDGTVT
+271 KTDKYFTTGTDGTVN
-286 ISNLKPG
+286 ISDLKPG

-300 GYADK
+300 GYATNA
-305 SENKFIINK
+305 SNKFIINNGAK
-314 DAQYVFVVTTN
+314 YVFEVKAGEN
-325 TDGKTVTVSQP
+325 NTVTVSKP
-336 ETPPE
+336 KNAE
-341 NKDDYK
+341 NSDDYE
-347 AESSQVT
+347 ADGNTVT

-366 KDRVKGEYQQGADY
+366 KDRVNGGYQQGADY

-398 GKLKNFFLT
+398 GKLKTFFLT

-424 DAECTTEI
+424 DADCTNEI
-432 TSTNILVA
+432 TSTDILVGT
-440 KNGIAAYANDG
+440 NGITGYATYG

-479 NKGAAVTTTEGNHN
+479 KKETAVTTTEGNHN

-507 TDAETES
+507 TGAETEL

-531 ITKTGKTGENKETLD
+531 IAKTGENKATLD

-553 EEVKKDERDTT
+553 EEVAKNESDTT

-579 SVSYKKVDHGVTAGG
+579 DVAYKKVDNGVTAGG

-603 NSSTNV
+603 NSSTSV

-621 KTVNGYN
+621 KTVDGYN

-641 YMTKWT
+641 YMTKWK
-647 EKNEYKDGKL
+647 EKNKYENSKL
-657 VKNERTETKETFDP
+657 VKHERTEVKETFAT
-671 DEVKNGR
+671 DEN
-678 DNAAVMN
+678 DNANDTNITMN
-685 GGTQKGT
+685 GGKENGEKG
-692 TAKDGTTIGSLPTT
+692 IGSKS
-706 IINKKGFQL
+706 IVVINKKGFQL

>member
-32 ATTTAPSTSTINTGK
+32 TTTTAPSTSTIDTGK

-58 VDTTKATTSNNGE
+58 VDTTQATTSNNGE
-71 EVGTDEIPDGATA
+71 EVGTDKIPDGATA

-116 NYLDRD
+116 NYLDSA
-122 GKVDITKVKNF
+122 GKVDTTKVKNF
-133 DDANRKGEQCVVV
+133 DDAGKNGEKCVVV
-146 MPATNTDGVST
+146 MPATGTNGVST

-183 FLISVPMTKVDTAK
+183 FLISVPMTKVDTA
-197 DDSKSADSWLY
+197 DDNSKSADSWLY

-230 IGNDTE
+230 IGNDTANGSALQGVKFKLE
-236 HGEGLAGVRFE
+236 H
-247 LERLIDGKENAM
+247 LIDGKQDAM
-259 EVDSN
+259 QDAASWEQIDST
-264 WKQIESN
+264 ET
-271 EPDKYFTTGPDGTVT
+271 DKMFTTNGSGIVTV
-286 ISNLKPG
+286 SNLRPG

-336 ETPPE
+336 ETTPE

-366 KDRVKGEYQQGADY
+366 KDRVNGGYQQGADY

-398 GKLKNFFLT
+398 GKLKTFFLT
-407 DTPTNLTD
+407 DTPTNLKDDTN
-415 KTDSIKFYS
+415 SIKFYS
-424 DAECTTEI
+424 DADCKNEI
-432 TSTNILVA
+432 TRGTILADTND
-440 KNGIAAYANDG
+440 IAPYANDG

-507 TDAETES
+507 TGAETES

-531 ITKTGKTGENKETLD
+531 ITKTGENKETLD

-671 DEVKNGR
+671 DEVKNGL
-678 DNAAVMN
+678 DKAAVMN
-685 GGTQKGT
+685 DGIQKGT
-692 TAKDGTTIGSLPTT
+692 TAKDGTTIGSLRTE

>member
-32 ATTTAPSTSTINTGK
+32 TTTTAPSTSTIDTGK

-58 VDTTKATTSNNGE
+58 VDTTQATTSNNGE
-71 EVGTDEIPDGATA
+71 EVGTDKIPDGATA

-116 NYLDRD
+116 NYLDSA
-122 GKVDITKVKNF
+122 GKVDTTKVKNF
-133 DDANRKGEQCVVV
+133 DDAGKNGEKCVVV
-146 MPATNTDGVST
+146 MPATGTNGVST

-183 FLISVPMTKVDTAK
+183 FLISVPMTKVDTA
-197 DDSKSADSWLY
+197 DDNSKSADSWLY

-230 IGNDTE
+230 IGNDTANGSALKGVKFKLE
-236 HGEGLAGVRFE
+236 H
-247 LERLIDGKENAM
+247 LIDGKQDAM
-259 EVDSN
+259 QDAASWEQIDST
-264 WKQIESN
+264 ET
-271 EPDKYFTTGPDGTVT
+271 DKMFTTNGSGIVTV
-286 ISNLKPG
+286 SSLRPG

-336 ETPPE
+336 ETTPE

-366 KDRVKGEYQQGADY
+366 KDRVNGGYQQGADY

-398 GKLKNFFLT
+398 GKLKTFFLT
-407 DTPTNLTD
+407 DTPTNLKDDTN
-415 KTDSIKFYS
+415 SIKFYS
-424 DAECTTEI
+424 DADCKNEI
-432 TSTNILVA
+432 TRGTILADTND
-440 KNGIAAYANDG
+440 IAPYANDG

-507 TDAETES
+507 TGAETES

-531 ITKTGKTGENKETLD
+531 ITKTGENKETLD

-671 DEVKNGR
+671 DEVKNGL
-678 DNAAVMN
+678 DKAAVMN
-685 GGTQKGT
+685 DGIQKGT
-692 TAKDGTTIGSLPTT
+692 TAKDGTTIGSLRTE

>member
-32 ATTTAPSTSTINTGK
+32 ATTTAPSTSTIDTGK

-58 VDTTKATTSNNGE
+58 TNVDDAKTFNNGE
-71 EVGTDEIPDGATA
+71 AVGESGIPAGATA
-84 TPGAVFTLY
+84 ASGAKFTLY
-93 KVMTKDELIAYYN
+93 KVMAQDDLIKYYN
-106 NGAETTPKAE
+106 GENDTYKDKEPVYTDFVEDNSGTYTIKLGATVTGYKPVDATTDKNGLAKFESLDIGLYVVIETETPKA
-116 NYLDRD
+116 
-122 GKVDITKVKNF
+122 VTK
-133 DDANRKGEQCVVV
+133 
-146 MPATNTDGVST
+146 P
-157 ISGLELGLYLAVE
+157 
-170 TTTPAAVTSAIQP
+170 VTP
-183 FLISVPMTKVDTAK
+183 FLVSVPMTKVVTA
-197 DDSKSADSWLY
+197 DSKQTATEWLY

-220 GEITLKKLGV
+220 GEVTLKKMGAV
-230 IGNDTE
+230 GDKTDASAAP
-236 HGEGLAGVRFE
+236 LAGVQFK
-247 LERLIDGKENAM
+247 LEHLRDGADASVEN
-259 EVDSN
+259 N
-264 WKQIESN
+264 WEHIKN
-271 EPDKYFTTGPDGTVT
+271 ENGGDYFTTADKTGVLTVK
-286 ISNLKPG
+286 NLKPG

-300 GYADK
+300 GYATG
-305 SENKFIINK
+305 SEGKFIINDGAK
-314 DAQYVFVVTTN
+314 YVFEVTAN
-325 TDGKTVTVSQP
+325 NDGTVTVSKP
-336 ETPPE
+336 SDAE
-341 NKDDYK
+341 NNADYE
-347 AESSQVT
+347 AASSQVT

-361 VDKDV
+361 VDKQV
-366 KDRVKGEYQQGADY
+366 KNRTDGKYQEASDY

-398 GKLKNFFLT
+398 GKLKTFFLT

-415 KTDSIKFYS
+415 KTDSIEFYS
-424 DAECTTEI
+424 DADCTTKI
-432 TSTNILVA
+432 TSTDILVD
-440 KNGIAAYANDG
+440 KNGIAAYETDG

-462 NQTYA
+462 NPTYA

-507 TDAETES
+507 TGAETES

-531 ITKTGKTGENKETLD
+531 ITKTGENKETLD

-553 EEVKKDERDTT
+553 EEVAKDERDTT
-564 LLTDAQAKA
+564 LLTDAKAKA

-579 SVSYKKVDHGVTAGG
+579 SVSYKKVDQDVTAGG

-628 LLAKPVEAKLSIA
+628 LLAKPVKVELSIA
-641 YMTKWT
+641 YKTSWSEMK
-647 EKNEYKDGKL
+647 EYNNSVL
-657 VKNERTETKETFDP
+657 VKHELTKKDEKFKP
-671 DEVKNGR
+671 DKSN
-678 DNAAVMN
+678 NAMN
-685 GGTQKGT
+685 DGTQEGENGT
-692 TAKDGTTIGSLPTT
+692 GSKS
-706 IINKKGFQL
+706 IVVVNKKGFTL

>member
-32 ATTTAPSTSTINTGK
+32 TTTTAPSTSTIDTGK

-58 VDTTKATTSNNGE
+58 TNVGDAKTSNNGE
-71 EVGTDEIPDGATA
+71 TVDASEIPAGATA
-84 TPGAVFTLY
+84 ASGAKFTLY
-93 KVMTKDELIAYYN
+93 KVMAQDDLIKYYN
-106 NGAETTPKAE
+106 GENATYKDKEPVYTDFVDDNSGTYTIKSDATVAGYTPVDATTDKNGLAKFGGLDIGLYVVIETETPKA
-116 NYLDRD
+116 
-122 GKVDITKVKNF
+122 VTK
-133 DDANRKGEQCVVV
+133 
-146 MPATNTDGVST
+146 P
-157 ISGLELGLYLAVE
+157 
-170 TTTPAAVTSAIQP
+170 VTP
-183 FLISVPMTKVDTAK
+183 FLVSVPMTKVVTA
-197 DDSKSADSWLY
+197 DSKQTATEWLY

-220 GEITLKKLGV
+220 GEVTLKKMGAV
-230 IGNDTE
+230 GDKTDKSAAP
-236 HGEGLAGVRFE
+236 LAGVQFK
-247 LERLIDGKENAM
+247 LEHLRDGADANEEANWEHIKNEN
-259 EVDSN
+259 DG
-264 WKQIESN
+264 
-271 EPDKYFTTGPDGTVT
+271 DYFTTADKTGVLTVKG
-286 ISNLKPG
+286 LKPG
-293 TYRFTEI
+293 IYRFTEI
-300 GYADK
+300 GYATG
-305 SENKFIINK
+305 SENKFIINDGAK
-314 DAQYVFVVTTN
+314 YVFEVTAN
-325 TDGKTVTVSQP
+325 KDGTVTVSKP
-336 ETPPE
+336 LGAE
-341 NKDDYK
+341 NNADYEAK
-347 AESSQVT
+347 NSQVT

-361 VDKDV
+361 ADKDV
-366 KDRVKGEYQQGADY
+366 KDRVKGGYQQGADY

-407 DTPTNLTD
+407 DTPTNLKD

-424 DAECTTEI
+424 DAECATEI
-432 TSTNILVA
+432 ASTDILVGTD
-440 KNGIAAYANDG
+440 GIAAYATDG
-451 FKITFDTAKLN
+451 FKITFDTTKLN
-462 NQTYA
+462 DKLYA

-479 NKGAAVTTTEGNHN
+479 KKEAAVTTTEGNHN

-507 TDAETES
+507 TGAETEN

-531 ITKTGKTGENKETLD
+531 ITKTDGSKNALN

-553 EEVKKDERDTT
+553 DEVAKGTADTLTEE
-564 LLTDAQAKA
+564 QAKA

-579 SVSYKKVDHGVTAGG
+579 SVAYKKVDHGVTAGSG
-594 GKLTFKGLS
+594 ELTFKGLS

-609 TNGTNRYWLVET
+609 AVGTNRYWLVET

-647 EKNEYKDGKL
+647 EKNKYENGKF
-657 VKNERTETKETFDP
+657 VKHERTEVKEMFDP

-678 DNAAVMN
+678 DEAAVMN
-685 GGTQKGT
+685 SGKQKGT
-692 TAKDGTTIGSLPTT
+692 DKDGTTIGSLRTE

>member
-1 MKLKRFLTGVLSA
+1 MKLKRFFTGVLSA

-27 ADVAD
+27 AEGNAS
-32 ATTTAPSTSTINTGK
+32 TTTPKTSTSTIDTSK

-58 VDTTKATTSNNGE
+58 VDTAQATTPNNGE
-71 EVGTDEIPDGATA
+71 AVGTEKIPTGATA
-84 TPGAVFTLY
+84 ASGAKFTLY
-93 KVMTKDELIAYYN
+93 KVMTKDDLIAYYN

-122 GKVDITKVKNF
+122 GKVDTAKVKNF
-133 DDANRKGEQCVVV
+133 DDADKNGQKCVVE
-146 MPATNTDGVST
+146 MPATDTNGIST

-183 FLISVPMTKVDTAK
+183 FLISVPMTKVVTGT
-197 DDSKSADSWLY
+197 DSKKTATEWLY

-236 HGEGLAGVRFE
+236 KGEGLAGVRFK
-247 LERLIDGKENAM
+247 LEHLIDGKENAM
-259 EVDSN
+259 EEDSN

-271 EPDKYFTTGPDGTVT
+271 EKDKYFTTGSDGTVK

-300 GYADK
+300 GYATG
-305 SENKFIINK
+305 SENKFIINNGAK
-314 DAQYVFVVTTN
+314 YVFEVKAGEN
-325 TDGKTVTVSQP
+325 STVTVSKP
-336 ETPPE
+336 ADAD
-341 NKDDYK
+341 NSDDYK
-347 AESSQVT
+347 ADGNTVT

-366 KDRVKGEYQQGADY
+366 KDRVKGGYQQGADY

-398 GKLKNFFLT
+398 GKLKTFFLT
-407 DTPTNLTD
+407 DTPTNLKD

-424 DAECTTEI
+424 DENCTTEI
-432 TSTNILVA
+432 ASTNILVGT
-440 KNGIAAYANDG
+440 NGITEDETGG

-462 NQTYA
+462 NQTYE

-479 NKGAAVTTTEGNHN
+479 NKEAAVTTPDGNHN

-507 TDAETES
+507 TVVETEP

-531 ITKTGKTGENKETLD
+531 IAKTGENKATLD

-553 EEVKKDERDTT
+553 EEVAKNENDKT
-564 LLTDAQAKA
+564 LLTNAQAKA

-579 SVSYKKVDHGVTAGG
+579 AVAYKKVDRGVTAGG

-603 NSSTNV
+603 NSSTSV

-621 KTVNGYN
+621 KTVDGYN

-641 YMTKWT
+641 YMTKWK
-647 EKNEYKDGKL
+647 EKNKYENSKL
-657 VKNERTETKETFDP
+657 VKHERTEVKETFAT
-671 DEVKNGR
+671 DEN
-678 DNAAVMN
+678 DNANDTNITMN
-685 GGTQKGT
+685 GGKESGEKG
-692 TAKDGTTIGSLPTT
+692 IGSKS
-706 IINKKGFQL
+706 IDVVNKKGFQL

>member
-1 MKLKRFLTGVLSA
+1 MKLKRFFTGVLSA

-27 ADVAD
+27 ADDEGNGAT
-32 ATTTAPSTSTINTGK
+32 ATTTYTSTIDTSK

-58 VDTTKATTSNNGE
+58 VDTTKATTPNNGE
-71 EVGTDEIPDGATA
+71 EVSANKIPTGATA
-84 TPGAVFTLY
+84 ASGAKFTLY
-93 KVMTKDELIAYYN
+93 KVMTKDDLIAYYN

-122 GKVDITKVKNF
+122 GKVDTTKVKNF
-133 DDANRKGEQCVVV
+133 DDADKNGQKCVVE

-157 ISGLELGLYLAVE
+157 ISDLELGLYLAVE

-183 FLISVPMTKVDTAK
+183 FLISVPMTKVVTGT
-197 DDSKSADSWLY
+197 DSKKTATEWLY

-236 HGEGLAGVRFE
+236 SGEGLAGVRFK
-247 LERLIDGKENAM
+247 LEHLIDGKENAM
-259 EVDSN
+259 EEDSN

-271 EPDKYFTTGPDGTVT
+271 ENDKYFTTGSDGTVK

-300 GYADK
+300 DYATNASNK
-305 SENKFIINK
+305 KFIINNGAK
-314 DAQYVFVVTTN
+314 YVFEVKAGEN
-325 TDGKTVTVSQP
+325 NTVTVKKP
-336 ETPPE
+336 ESAE
-341 NKDDYK
+341 NSGDYK
-347 AESSQVT
+347 ADGNTVT

-366 KDRVKGEYQQGADY
+366 KDRVKGGYQQGADY

-398 GKLKNFFLT
+398 GKLRTFFLT
-407 DTPTNLTD
+407 DTPTNLKD

-424 DAECTTEI
+424 DENCTTEI
-432 TSTNILVA
+432 ASTNILVGTE
-440 KNGIAAYANDG
+440 GITGYATDG

-462 NQTYA
+462 NQAYA

-479 NKGAAVTTTEGNHN
+479 NKEAAVTTTDGNHN

-507 TDAETES
+507 TDVEIES

-531 ITKTGKTGENKETLD
+531 IAKTGENKATLD

-553 EEVKKDERDTT
+553 EEVAKNENDKT

-579 SVSYKKVDHGVTAGG
+579 AVAYKKVDHGVTAGG

-603 NSSTNV
+603 NSSTSV
-609 TNGTNRYWLVET
+609 PNGTNRYWLVET
-621 KTVNGYN
+621 KTVDGYN

-641 YMTKWT
+641 YMTKWK
-647 EKNEYKDGKL
+647 EKNKYENSKL
-657 VKNERTETKETFDP
+657 VKHERTEVKETFAT
-671 DEVKNGR
+671 DEN
-678 DNAAVMN
+678 DNANNTDITMN
-685 GGTQKGT
+685 GGTESGEKG
-692 TAKDGTTIGSLPTT
+692 IGSKS
-706 IINKKGFQL
+706 IVVVNKKGFQL

>member
-1 MKLKRFLTGVLSA
+1 MKLKRFFTGVLSA

-27 ADVAD
+27 ADDGAS
-32 ATTTAPSTSTINTGK
+32 TTTPKTSTSTIDTK
-47 KGSITIHKYVM
+47 QKGSITIHKYVM
-58 VDTTKATTSNNGE
+58 VDTDQATTRNNGE
-71 EVGTDEIPDGATA
+71 EVGTDQIPTGATA
-84 TPGAVFTLY
+84 ASGAKFTLY
-93 KVMTKDELIAYYN
+93 KVMAQDDLIKYYN
-106 NGAETTPKAE
+106 GENATYKDKEPVYTDFVDENSGTYTIKSDATVIGYTPVDATTDENGLAKFENLDIGLYVVIETETPKA
-116 NYLDRD
+116 
-122 GKVDITKVKNF
+122 VTK
-133 DDANRKGEQCVVV
+133 
-146 MPATNTDGVST
+146 P
-157 ISGLELGLYLAVE
+157 
-170 TTTPAAVTSAIQP
+170 VTP
-183 FLISVPMTKVDTAK
+183 FLVSVPMTKVVTAN
-197 DDSKSADSWLY
+197 SKPTATEWLY

-220 GEITLKKLGV
+220 GEVTLKKLGV
-230 IGNDTE
+230 IGNDTVK
-236 HGEGLAGVRFE
+236 GEGLADVRFK
-247 LERLIDGKENAM
+247 LEHLIDGKENAM
-259 EVDSN
+259 EEDSN

-271 EPDKYFTTGPDGTVT
+271 EKDKYFTTGSDGTVK

-300 GYADK
+300 GYATG
-305 SENKFIINK
+305 SENKFIINNGAK
-314 DAQYVFVVTTN
+314 YVFEVKAGEN
-325 TDGKTVTVSQP
+325 NTVTVSKP
-336 ETPPE
+336 KNAE
-341 NKDDYK
+341 NSDDYE
-347 AESSQVT
+347 ADGNTVT

-366 KDRVKGEYQQGADY
+366 KDRVNGGYQQGADY

-398 GKLKNFFLT
+398 GKLKTFFLT

-424 DAECTTEI
+424 DEDCTNEI
-432 TSTNILVA
+432 TSTNILVGTS
-440 KNGIAAYANDG
+440 GIAAYETYG

-462 NQTYA
+462 IPTYA

-479 NKGAAVTTTEGNHN
+479 KKETAVTTTEGNHN

-507 TDAETES
+507 TGVETES
-514 DWNKIEDTAV
+514 DCNKIEDTAV

-531 ITKTGKTGENKETLD
+531 IAKTGENKATLD

-553 EEVKKDERDTT
+553 EEVAKNENDKT

-579 SVSYKKVDHGVTAGG
+579 AVAYKKVDHGVTAGG

-603 NSSTNV
+603 NSSTSV

-621 KTVNGYN
+621 KTVDGYN

-641 YMTKWT
+641 YMTKWK
-647 EKNEYKDGKL
+647 EKNKYENSKL
-657 VKNERTETKETFDP
+657 VKHERTEVKETFAT
-671 DEVKNGR
+671 DEN
-678 DNAAVMN
+678 DNANNTNITMN
-685 GGTQKGT
+685 GGKENGEKG
-692 TAKDGTTIGSLPTT
+692 IGSKS
-706 IINKKGFQL
+706 IVVVNKKGFQL

>member
-27 ADVAD
+27 VDGDTTGTGA
-32 ATTTAPSTSTINTGK
+32 ATTYTSTIDTSK

-58 VDTTKATTSNNGE
+58 VDTAKATTPNNGE
-71 EVGTDEIPDGATA
+71 EVSADKIPAGATA

-93 KVMTKDELIAYYN
+93 KVMTKDELITYYN
-106 NGAETTPKAE
+106 DGKAKQPE
-116 NYLDRD
+116 AKDYLDSD
-122 GKVDITKVKNF
+122 GKVDATKVKNF
-133 DDANRKGEQCVVV
+133 DAADKNSEKCVVV
-146 MPATNTDGVST
+146 MPATGTNGVST

-183 FLISVPMTKVDTAK
+183 FLISVPMTKVDTA
-197 DDSKSADSWLY
+197 DDNSKSADSWLY

-230 IGNDTE
+230 IGNDTAK
-236 HGEGLAGVRFE
+236 GVGLAGVQFK
-247 LERLIDGKENAM
+247 LERLIDGKENEM
-259 EVDSN
+259 EDNSS
-264 WKQIESN
+264 WKQIESDKA
-271 EPDKYFTTGPDGTVT
+271 DKYFTTGTDGVVK

-300 GYADK
+300 GYATG
-305 SENKFIINK
+305 SEGKFIINDGAK
-314 DAQYVFVVTTN
+314 YVFEVTAN
-325 TDGKTVTVSQP
+325 NNNTVTVSKP
-336 ETPPE
+336 TKTTPE
-341 NKDDYK
+341 NNADYT

-361 VDKDV
+361 ADKDV
-366 KDRVKGEYQQGADY
+366 KDRVNGGYQQGADY
-380 AVGDT
+380 AIGDT

-398 GKLKNFFLT
+398 GKLKTFFLT

-415 KTDSIKFYS
+415 KTDSIEFYS
-424 DAECTTEI
+424 DADCMTKI
-432 TSTNILVA
+432 TSTDILVDTD
-440 KNGIAAYANDG
+440 GIAAYATDG
-451 FKITFDTAKLN
+451 FKITFDTTKLN
-462 NQTYA
+462 DKQYA

-479 NKGAAVTTTEGNHN
+479 KKEAAVTTTEGNHN

-507 TDAETES
+507 TGETES

-531 ITKTGKTGENKETLD
+531 ITKTGENKETLD

-553 EEVKKDERDTT
+553 EEVTKDERDTT

-657 VKNERTETKETFDP
+657 VKNERTETKETFAP
-671 DEVKNGR
+671 DEN
-678 DNAAVMN
+678 DNANNANITMN
-685 GGTQKGT
+685 GGKEKGEN
-692 TAKDGTTIGSLPTT
+692 GTGSKP
-706 IINKKGFQL
+706 IVVVNKKGFQL

>member
-1 MKLKRFLTGVLSA
+1 MKLKRFFTGVLSA

-27 ADVAD
+27 AEGEAS
-32 ATTTAPSTSTINTGK
+32 ATTPKTSTSTIDTK
-47 KGSITIHKYVM
+47 QKGSITIHKYVM
-58 VDTTKATTSNNGE
+58 TNVDDAKTFNNGE
-71 EVGTDEIPDGATA
+71 TVDASEIPTGATA
-84 TPGAVFTLY
+84 ASGAKFTLY
-93 KVMTKDELIAYYN
+93 KVMAQDDLIKYYN
-106 NGAETTPKAE
+106 GENATYKDKKPVYTDFVDENSGTYTIKSNATVTGYTPVDATTDKNGLAKFENLDIGLYVVIETETPKA
-116 NYLDRD
+116 
-122 GKVDITKVKNF
+122 VTK
-133 DDANRKGEQCVVV
+133 
-146 MPATNTDGVST
+146 P
-157 ISGLELGLYLAVE
+157 
-170 TTTPAAVTSAIQP
+170 VTP
-183 FLISVPMTKVDTAK
+183 FLVSVPMTKVVTA
-197 DDSKSADSWLY
+197 DSKQTATEWLY

-214 KNSTAV
+214 KNSTTV
-220 GEITLKKLGV
+220 GEVTLKKMGAV
-230 IGNDTE
+230 GDKTDISAAP
-236 HGEGLAGVRFE
+236 LAGVQFK
-247 LERLIDGKENAM
+247 LEHLRDGADAGAEA
-259 EVDSN
+259 N
-264 WKQIESN
+264 WEHIKN
-271 EPDKYFTTGPDGTVT
+271 EDDGDYFTTADKTGVLTVKG
-286 ISNLKPG
+286 LKPG
-293 TYRFTEI
+293 IYRFTEI
-300 GYADK
+300 GYATG
-305 SENKFIINK
+305 SEGKFIINDGAK
-314 DAQYVFVVTTN
+314 YVFEVKAN
-325 TDGKTVTVSQP
+325 NDNTVTVSKP
-336 ETPPE
+336 NDAE
-341 NKDDYK
+341 NGADYEAK
-347 AESSQVT
+347 NSQVT

-366 KDRVKGEYQQGADY
+366 KDRVNGGYQQGADY

-398 GKLKNFFLT
+398 GKLKTFFLT

-424 DAECTTEI
+424 DEDCTNEI
-432 TSTNILVA
+432 TSTDILVGTS
-440 KNGIAAYANDG
+440 GIAAYETYG

-462 NQTYA
+462 IPTYA

-479 NKGAAVTTTEGNHN
+479 NKEAAVTTTEGNHN

-507 TDAETES
+507 TVVETEP

-531 ITKTGKTGENKETLD
+531 IAKTGENKATLD

-553 EEVKKDERDTT
+553 EEVAKNENDKT

-579 SVSYKKVDHGVTAGG
+579 TVAYKKVDHGVTAGG

-603 NSSTNV
+603 NSSTSV

-621 KTVNGYN
+621 KTVDGYN

-641 YMTKWT
+641 YMTKWK
-647 EKNEYKDGKL
+647 EKNKYENSKL
-657 VKNERTETKETFDP
+657 VKHERTEVKETFAT
-671 DEVKNGR
+671 DEN
-678 DNAAVMN
+678 DNANDTNITMN
-685 GGTQKGT
+685 GGAESGKNG
-692 TAKDGTTIGSLPTT
+692 IGSKS
-706 IINKKGFQL
+706 INVVNKKGFQL

>member
-27 ADVAD
+27 AEDAD
-32 ATTTAPSTSTINTGK
+32 TTTTAPSTSTIDTGK

-58 VDTTKATTSNNGE
+58 VDTTKATTPNNGE
-71 EVGTDEIPDGATA
+71 EVSADKIPAGATA

-116 NYLDRD
+116 NYLDSD
-122 GKVDITKVKNF
+122 GKVNTAKVKNF
-133 DDANRKGEQCVVV
+133 DAADKNGEKCIVV
-146 MPATNTDGVST
+146 MPATGTGGVST

-183 FLISVPMTKVDTAK
+183 FLISVPMTKVDTA
-197 DDSKSADSWLY
+197 DDNSKSADSWLY

-230 IGNDTE
+230 IGNDTANGSALKGVKFKLE
-236 HGEGLAGVRFE
+236 H
-247 LERLIDGKENAM
+247 LIDGKQDAM
-259 EVDSN
+259 QDAASWEQIDST
-264 WKQIESN
+264 ET
-271 EPDKYFTTGPDGTVT
+271 DKMFTTNGSGIVTV
-286 ISNLKPG
+286 SNLRPG

-347 AESSQVT
+347 AENSQVT

-366 KDRVKGEYQQGADY
+366 KDRVNGGYQQGADY

-398 GKLKNFFLT
+398 GKLKTFFLT
-407 DTPTNLTD
+407 DTPTNLKDDTN
-415 KTDSIKFYS
+415 SIKFYS
-424 DAECTTEI
+424 DADCKNEI
-432 TSTNILVA
+432 TRGTILADTND
-440 KNGIAAYANDG
+440 IAPYANDG

-507 TDAETES
+507 TGAETES

-531 ITKTGKTGENKETLD
+531 ITKTGENNETLD

-553 EEVKKDERDTT
+553 EEVTKNERDTT
-564 LLTDAQAKA
+564 LLTDAEAKA

-579 SVSYKKVDHGVTAGG
+579 SVSYKKVDHGVTAAG

-609 TNGTNRYWLVET
+609 TEGTNRYWLVET
-621 KTVNGYN
+621 KTVDGYN

-657 VKNERTETKETFDP
+657 VKNERTETKEKFDP

-678 DNAAVMN
+678 DEAAVMN
-685 GGTQKGT
+685 GGKQKGT
-692 TAKDGTTIGSLPTT
+692 DKDGTTIGSLRTE

>member
-27 ADVAD
+27 VDVAG
-32 ATTTAPSTSTINTGK
+32 ATTTAPSTSTIDTGK

-71 EVGTDEIPDGATA
+71 EVGTDKIPTGATA
-84 TPGAVFTLY
+84 ASGAKFTLY
-93 KVMTKDELIAYYN
+93 KVMAQDDLIKYYN
-106 NGAETTPKAE
+106 GENDTYKDKKPVYTDFVDENSGTYTIKSDATVTGYTPVNATTDKNGLAKFEELDIGLYVVIETETPKA
-116 NYLDRD
+116 
-122 GKVDITKVKNF
+122 VTK
-133 DDANRKGEQCVVV
+133 
-146 MPATNTDGVST
+146 P
-157 ISGLELGLYLAVE
+157 
-170 TTTPAAVTSAIQP
+170 VTP
-183 FLISVPMTKVDTAK
+183 FLVSVPMTKVVTA
-197 DDSKSADSWLY
+197 DSKQTATEWLY

-220 GEITLKKLGV
+220 GEVTLKKMGAV
-230 IGNDTE
+230 GDKTDKSAAP
-236 HGEGLAGVRFE
+236 LAGVQFK
-247 LERLIDGKENAM
+247 LEHLRDGADASVE
-259 EVDSN
+259 SN
-264 WKQIESN
+264 WEHIKN
-271 EPDKYFTTGPDGTVT
+271 ENDGDYFTTADKTGVLTVKG
-286 ISNLKPG
+286 LKPG
-293 TYRFTEI
+293 IYRFTEI
-300 GYADK
+300 GYATG
-305 SENKFIINK
+305 SENKFIINNGAK
-314 DAQYVFVVTTN
+314 YVFEVTAN
-325 TDGKTVTVSQP
+325 KDGTVTVSKP
-336 ETPPE
+336 LDAE
-341 NKDDYK
+341 NNADYEAK
-347 AESSQVT
+347 NSQVT

-424 DAECTTEI
+424 DANYTTAI
-432 TSTNILVA
+432 TSTDILIGTD
-440 KNGIAAYANDG
+440 GIAAYETDG
-451 FKITFDTAKLN
+451 FKITFDTTKLN
-462 NQTYA
+462 DKLYA

-479 NKGAAVTTTEGNHN
+479 KKEAAVTTTEGNHN
-493 TIDLTYSKKTSTDS
+493 TIDLTYSKKTSTDN
-507 TDAETES
+507 TGTETKT

-531 ITKTGKTGENKETLD
+531 ITKTDGSKNALN

-553 EEVKKDERDTT
+553 DEVAKGTADTLTEE
-564 LLTDAQAKA
+564 QAKA

-579 SVSYKKVDHGVTAGG
+579 SVAYKKVDHGVTAGSG
-594 GKLTFKGLS
+594 ELTFKGLS

-609 TNGTNRYWLVET
+609 AGGTNRYWLVET

-647 EKNEYKDGKL
+647 EKNKYENGKF
-657 VKNERTETKETFDP
+657 VKHERTEVKEMFDP

-678 DNAAVMN
+678 DEAAVMN
-685 GGTQKGT
+685 SGKQKGT
-692 TAKDGTTIGSLPTT
+692 DKDGTTIGSLRTE

-746 KNDRA
+746 KNDRT